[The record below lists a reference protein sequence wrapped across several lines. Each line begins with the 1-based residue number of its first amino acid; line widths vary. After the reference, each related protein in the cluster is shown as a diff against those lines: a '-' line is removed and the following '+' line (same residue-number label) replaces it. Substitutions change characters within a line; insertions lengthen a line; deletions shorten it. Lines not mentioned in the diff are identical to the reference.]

1 MILGKG
7 LRKLIKAAADKGYSV
22 VINPDCIDIT
32 SDATSELDGV
42 GICIFGN
49 GLAVRNDAGGD
60 ELKTIRTQKNMRQVL
75 DI

>member
-7 LRKLIKAAADKGYSV
+7 LCKLINAAAEKGYSV
-22 VINPDCIDIT
+22 VIKPDCIEIT
-32 SDATSELDGV
+32 SDAASELAGV

-49 GLAVRNDAGGD
+49 GLAVRKDAGRD
-60 ELKTIRTQKNMRQVL
+60 EVKTIRTQKNMRQVL